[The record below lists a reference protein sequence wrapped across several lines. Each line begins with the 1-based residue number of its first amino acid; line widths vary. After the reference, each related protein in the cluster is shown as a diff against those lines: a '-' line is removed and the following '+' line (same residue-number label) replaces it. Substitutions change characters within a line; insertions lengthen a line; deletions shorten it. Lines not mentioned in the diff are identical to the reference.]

1 MQMLATIQKN
11 KMGRIN
17 SHFTKNILVLTSCL
31 FSFIGFSQGAI
42 EGKIIDG
49 DFNDILP
56 FANIQLIQVSP
67 QQSTDGTT
75 SDFDGNFEFSDL
87 ANGEYQIE
95 VSFVGYNKK
104 IISGIVLNDQNT
116 IQVLEIILDPSSS
129 ELEEVVVTSSAK
141 NNTANAV
148 LNIQKRSAVL
158 LDGLS
163 LQSIRKAGDNDIA
176 SAIRR
181 VPGISIEG
189 GKYVYVRG
197 LGDRYSKT
205 TMNGLEVPGLDPDK
219 NTLQLDIFPTN
230 LIGNIQVIKSA
241 SAKLDADF
249 TGGIVNIELKDFAN
263 SPEYSFNFGTS
274 YNPKMHF
281 KNDYIFDKRSSTDFL
296 GYDGGYR
303 KLRIAREASIPEP
316 ARSNPSSNLAYNYTQ
331 LLNPTLE
338 PLQGTSFM
346 NYNFGFSTSNS
357 FGFEDGKKLG
367 YIASIN
373 YRSNTTFLNDFL
385 NSTYIFN
392 QSGFELNSQNDGL
405 LGREEKFVNLLTGVT
420 YSGTQSKYKLNFLLI
435 QNGESNV
442 RQGGFSEFV
451 SDDFYGLGNFITYT
465 QRTIISV
472 PFSAKF
478 NLNEGI
484 SSLEFKANATKALVD
499 DKDFKITVF
508 EILSDDRYALS
519 PNGAGLPQRIWR
531 DLDESVY
538 NAKLDYT
545 TKMNFND
552 KEVKLETGAAYLFKN
567 RIFGTDYYTLNTVG
581 SSLYLNGIA
590 NNILEE
596 PNLWSYE
603 RGQGTYVSG
612 SFQEENQFDSEINK
626 LSAYISAETNLST
639 NLKGIV
645 GLRYE
650 NYKLIYTGQSLNQT
664 IYNRA
669 EFLNRSDFFPSLNLI
684 YSLSENQKIRAS
696 AYRTTAR
703 PSFKENSTAV
713 ILDPITGTRFY
724 GNPNVQPSLIMNY
737 DIRFEKYGEAGEFFA
752 FSSFVKQFNDPIE
765 IVLFDRST
773 PNVFIA
779 RNNPEATVLG
789 AEFEARKNFIAT
801 EKRKLSLNT
810 NISIIESRQ
819 TMGDIEK
826 NIRLLRQPQN
836 EDFKNYRQLQGQ
848 APYIINT
855 GLSYEDLEKNYELN
869 LLFNRQGKT
878 LQIVGNDDVPDVFA
892 MPFNSLNLTFE
903 KKFNQ
908 IDGVNKTLRIRVNNI
923 LNDQRESQYE
933 FFDFETKPFSYRDIG
948 TTFSLSY
955 GIKF

>member
-1 MQMLATIQKN
+1 MK
-11 KMGRIN
+11 K
-17 SHFTKNILVLTSCL
+17 LTLFVCCL
-31 FSFIGFSQGAI
+31 FTIVGYAQHTI
-42 EGKIIDG
+42 EGKVIDG
-49 DFNDILP
+49 EFSDILP
-56 FANIQLIQVSP
+56 FANIQLIQIAP
-67 QQSTDGTT
+67 AESTDGTT
-75 SDFDGNFEFSDL
+75 SDFDGNFEFADL
-87 ANGEYQIE
+87 ADGEYELE

-104 IISGIVLNDQNT
+104 RITGITINDKNTTQIFEIVL
-116 IQVLEIILDPSSS
+116 EPSSS
-129 ELEEVVVTSSAK
+129 ELEEVIVTSSAK

-176 SAIRR
+176 SAVRR
-181 VPGISIEG
+181 VPGISIED

-205 TMNGLEVPGLDPDK
+205 TLNGLEVPGLDPDK

-241 SAKLDADF
+241 AAKLDADF

-263 SPEYSFNFGTS
+263 TPEYSLSIGMS

-281 KNDYIFDKRSSTDFL
+281 QSNYIFDQRSSTDFL

-303 KLRIAREASIPEP
+303 KLRIARRANIPEP
-316 ARSNPSSNLAYNYTQ
+316 SRSNPATNLAYNYTQ
-331 LLNPTLE
+331 LLSPNLE
-338 PLQGTSFM
+338 PLTGTSFM

-357 FGFEDGKKLG
+357 FSLENGNKLG
-367 YIASIN
+367 YIASVN
-373 YRSNTTFLNDFL
+373 YRSNTTFLDDFL

-392 QSGFELNSQNDGL
+392 QRGFSLNSQNDGL
-405 LGREEKFVNLLTGVT
+405 LGREEKFVNLLTGIT
-420 YSGTQSKYKLNFLLI
+420 YSGTQSKYKLNFLFI

-451 SDDFYGLGNFITYT
+451 SDDFFGLGNFITYT
-465 QRTIISV
+465 QRTILSL

-478 NLNEGI
+478 NLNEGE
-484 SSLEFKANATKALVD
+484 STLELKANATKALVY
-499 DKDFKITVF
+499 DKDFKVTVF
-508 EILSDDRYALS
+508 EILDNDRYALS

-531 DLDESVY
+531 DLDEDVY
-538 NAKLDYT
+538 NAKVDYN
-545 TKMNFND
+545 TKYSIND
-552 KEVKLETGAAYLFKN
+552 SEVKLEAGAAYLFKN
-567 RIFGTDYYTLNTVG
+567 RVFGTDYYTINTVG

-590 NNILEE
+590 NNVLEE

-603 RGQGTYVSG
+603 RGRGSYVSG

-626 LSAYISAETNLST
+626 ISAYVSVEANLST
-639 NLKGIV
+639 KLKGVV
-645 GLRYE
+645 GLRFE
-650 NYKLIYTGQSLNQT
+650 KYKLIYTGQSLNQT
-664 IYNRA
+664 VYDRA
-669 EFLNRSDFFPSLNLI
+669 TFLDRSDFFPSLNLI
-684 YSLSENQKIRAS
+684 YTLTEDQKIRAS

-737 DIRFEKYGEAGEFFA
+737 DLRFENYGKNGEFFA
-752 FSSFVKQFNDPIE
+752 VSSFVKQFDSPIE

-779 RNNPEATVLG
+779 RNNPSATVIG

-801 EKRKLSLNT
+801 DKRKLSLNT
-810 NISIIESRQ
+810 NLSIIESRQ
-819 TMGDIEK
+819 IMGDIEK
-826 NIRLLRQPQN
+826 NIRLLRQPVD
-836 EDFKNYRQLQGQ
+836 EEFKNYRQLQGQ
-848 APYIINT
+848 APYIINA
-855 GLSYEDLEKNYELN
+855 GFSFEDIENNYEMN
-869 LLFNRQGKT
+869 LIFNRQGKS
-878 LQIVGNDDVPDVFA
+878 LQIVGNDDVPDVFS
-892 MPFNSLNLTFE
+892 MPFNSLNFTFE

-908 IDGVNKTLRIRVNNI
+908 VDGVNKTLRLRVNNI

-933 FFDFETKPFSYRDIG
+933 FFDFETQPFSYRDFG

>member
-1 MQMLATIQKN
+1 MKKVITIICSFLALA
-11 KMGRIN
+11 GY
-17 SHFTKNILVLTSCL
+17 
-31 FSFIGFSQGAI
+31 SQGTI

-56 FANIQLIQVSP
+56 FANIQLIQVNP
-67 QQSTDGTT
+67 QQNVGGTT
-75 SDFDGNFEFSDL
+75 SDFDGNFEFYNLS
-87 ANGEYQIE
+87 NGEYELE

-104 IISGIVLNDQNT
+104 RITGIVINDQNT
-116 IQVLEIILDPSSS
+116 NEILEVVLEPSSA
-129 ELEEVVVTSSAK
+129 ELEEVIITSSAK

-205 TMNGLEVPGLDPDK
+205 TLNGLEVPGLDPDK

-230 LIGNIQVIKSA
+230 LIGNIQVVKSA
-241 SAKLDADF
+241 AAKLDADF

-263 SPEYSFNFGTS
+263 TPEYSFNVGIS
-274 YNPKMHF
+274 YNPKMHLQS
-281 KNDYIFDKRSSTDFL
+281 DYIYDQRSTTDFL

-303 KLRIAREASIPEP
+303 KLRIARQANIPEP
-316 ARSNPSSNLAYNYTQ
+316 SRSNPSSSLAYNYTQ

-338 PLQGTSFM
+338 PIEGTSFM
-346 NYNFGFSTSNS
+346 NYNLGFSTSNS
-357 FGFEDGKKLG
+357 FGLENGKKIG

-373 YRSNTTFLNDFL
+373 YRSNTTFLDDFL

-392 QSGFELNSQNDGL
+392 QTGFELNSQNDGL
-405 LGREEKFVNLLTGVT
+405 LGREEKFVNVLTGLT
-420 YSGTQSKYKLNFLLI
+420 FSGTQSKYKLNFLWI

-451 SDDFYGLGNFITYT
+451 SDDFFGLGNFITYT
-465 QRTIISV
+465 QRTIISA

-478 NLNEGI
+478 NFDDGN
-484 SSLEFKANATKALVD
+484 SNLEFKANATKALVY

-508 EILSDDRYALS
+508 EILSNDRYALS

-531 DLDESVY
+531 DLDENVY
-538 NAKLDYT
+538 NAKVDYT
-545 TKMNFND
+545 TRLTVQD
-552 KEVKLETGAAYLFKN
+552 REVKLETGAAYLFKN
-567 RIFGTDYYTLNTVG
+567 RVFGTDYYTLNTVG

-603 RGQGTYVSG
+603 RGQGTYVTG
-612 SFQEENQFDSEINK
+612 SFQEENQFDSEISK
-626 LSAYISAETNLST
+626 RSAYISGEANLSPK
-639 NLKGIV
+639 LKGIL
-645 GLRYE
+645 GLRFE

-664 IYNRA
+664 IYDRA
-669 EFLNRSDFFPSLNLI
+669 TFLDQSDFFPSLNLI
-684 YSLSENQKIRAS
+684 YTLTENQKIRAS

-737 DIRFEKYGEAGEFFA
+737 DVRFEKYGEGGEFFA
-752 FSSFVKQFNDPIE
+752 LSSFVKQFNDPIE

-779 RNNPEATVLG
+779 RNNPEATVIGL
-789 AEFEARKNFIAT
+789 ELEARKNFIAT
-801 EKRKLSLNT
+801 DKRKLSLNT
-810 NISIIESRQ
+810 NLSFIESRQ
-819 TMGDIEK
+819 IMGNIER
-826 NIRLLRQPQN
+826 NIRLLRQPEA
-836 EDFKNYRQLQGQ
+836 EDFKDYRQLQGQ
-848 APYIINT
+848 APYIINA
-855 GLSYEDLEKNYELN
+855 GLSFEDMSKNYEMN

-892 MPFNSLNLTFE
+892 LPFNSLNFTFE
-903 KKFNQ
+903 KKFKQ
-908 IDGVNKTLRIRVNNI
+908 ADGINKTLRLRINNI
-923 LNDQRESQYE
+923 MDDQRESQYE
-933 FFDFETKPFSYRDIG
+933 FFDFETQPFSYRNFG